1 MSFTAV
7 RNFIVVSL
15 VVIVGLLYSG
25 SLFAETASYAPF
37 AWSKIQNSWGT
48 TFDDSAKNFNKG
60 IYFSQW
66 VNPVTGGKEDN
77 PNRDYGIMPQ
87 EDTTT
92 ISTIDAPFD
101 MGSTSWS
108 ATTTAA
114 DVPTQLP
121 KFQTYDNSCNPTF
134 LNGAIYTL
142 NDTDHIYI
150 ALILEAD
157 HINSADRLFLYFD
170 PDNIQPV
177 AQFVEGS
184 GYCVGVKLGD
194 VTLNEGV
201 GNTVNQ
207 PMAFCNGHWKDW
219 NNSGSI
225 DTWEAV
231 WPWPYLG
238 TDHGP
243 ALATD
248 LINTYLLENNSKD
261 KNDLTICPRQASEW
275 GDGGVT
281 VPRSGAYWTNPNGDG
296 HINNWVLSGL
306 KTDAIMMQFKVPI
319 ENLGCSLPLG
329 SDIGFA
335 ISWFDDM
342 APYNGTINR
351 DCTAEGAWFP
361 QDIEYSGPPGTT
373 PEWDVYDATYMG
385 TMTLNSQNVGNRLWG
400 PWFNIESDKTSYL
413 VLKNVSDKIAKTKV
427 NFYESQYGDVT
438 ETYAPL
444 PGAGELILATQC
456 VEIMPHG
463 VATLLLESINSGALQ
478 NKKGAIEV
486 TNTDLAG
493 YVISYVG
500 LSTGSLEK
508 YAWSNDLQLTPLT
521 AAQWS
526 ALPGHT
532 TSTGMMLANKW
543 YIVGEPGLNLN
554 TSIILFNPNPLN
566 SATARLV
573 LYPFSYWDSAT
584 PDKMNTC
591 ADIGFHPDLNSN
603 YTGTSDCGDIRNEAA
618 DVINIPAH
626 QAVEIKM
633 WEFLNHWVA
642 SWIPNHTADLTQNIT
657 DPLNKYWHFRKGT
670 VEIFVQDGND
680 TNTTA
685 VDESLLGITA
695 RSAAYQ
701 GWTETLDRYYE

>member
-7 RNFIVVSL
+7 RNLTVVSL
-15 VVIVGLLYSG
+15 VVIAGLLISG
-25 SLFAETASYAPF
+25 CLYAETASYAPWD
-37 AWSKIQNSWGT
+37 WSKVVNIWGT
-48 TFDDSAKNFNKG
+48 TFDDKPGNFNRG

-66 VNPVTGGKEDN
+66 VNPITGGKEDN

-87 EDTTT
+87 EDTNT

-101 MGSTSWS
+101 MTSTSWS
-108 ATTTAA
+108 ATSVDIA
-114 DVPTQLP
+114 TQKP
-121 KFQTYDNSCNPTF
+121 KFQTYDNSCDPTF
-134 LNGAIYTL
+134 LNGAIYSM

-157 HINSADRLFLYFD
+157 HINSADRLFLFFD

-219 NNSGSI
+219 DNSGSI
-225 DTWEAV
+225 DVWEAS
-231 WPWPYLG
+231 WPWPYLS

-248 LINTYLLENNSKD
+248 LINTYPLEKDTQD

-275 GDGGVT
+275 GDGGT
-281 VPRSGAYWTNPNGDG
+281 TIPLSGAYWTNPNGDG
-296 HINNWVLSGL
+296 HINDWVLSGL
-306 KTDAIMMQFKVPI
+306 KSDAIMVQFKVPI
-319 ENLGCSLPLG
+319 EYLGCSLPLG

-335 ISWFDDM
+335 IQWFDDM
-342 APYNGTINR
+342 APYNGTIDR
-351 DCTAEGAWFP
+351 SCSPEAAWFP

-373 PEWDVYDATYMG
+373 PQWDTYDATYMG
-385 TMTLNSQNVGNRLWG
+385 TMTLNSLNVGNRLWG
-400 PWFNIESDKTSYL
+400 PWFNIVGDRTSYL

-427 NFYESQYGDVT
+427 NFYEAVYGDVT
-438 ETYAPL
+438 ERYAPL

-456 VEIMPHG
+456 VEIKPHG
-463 VATLLLESINSGALQ
+463 VATLQLEDINDMALKD
-478 NKKGAIEV
+478 KKGAIEV

-493 YVISYVG
+493 YVISYIG

-521 AAQWS
+521 AAQWT
-526 ALPGHT
+526 AIHGMD
-532 TSTGMMLANKW
+532 STGMMLANKW

-573 LYPFSYWDSAT
+573 LYPAMYWDAT
-584 PDKMNTC
+584 KPDTMNLC
-591 ADIGFHPDLNSN
+591 ADVGFHPDFNDN
-603 YTGTSDCGDIRNEAA
+603 YTGNSPCGDIRNEAA
-618 DVINIPAH
+618 DVITIPAH
-626 QAVEIKM
+626 QAIEIKM
-633 WEFLNHWVA
+633 WEFLNQWVA
-642 SWIPNHTADLTQNIT
+642 SWIPNQQFDLTQEIT
-657 DPLNKYWHFRKGT
+657 DPLNRYWHFRKGT

-680 TNTTA
+680 TNTTN
-685 VDESLLGITA
+685 VDESLLGITG